1 MPFFAGPRG
10 HKSKAD
16 KAGPKKESFQLLY
29 VAVLRE
35 YFDKEFSA
43 AFKVGDRDLF
53 FLLTFLMENDAL
65 CQDWLGI
72 YKQTQGKLNLHN
84 NESVSFRIRTPGFR
98 SRRHER
104 PRCGGED
111 SGEQNGLFE
120 PFMSKNGIM
129 LPRQARDKHGSKLK
143 TRYDCL

>member
-1 MPFFAGPRG
+1 MLPKLAPAPPLPCASLPLTPFCCCTQLSLLAHEPHFALLREVVTFGGPRG

-65 CQDWLGI
+65 CQDWLG
-72 YKQTQGKLNLHN
+72 TGH
-84 NESVSFRIRTPGFR
+84 T
-98 SRRHER
+98 
-104 PRCGGED
+104 
-111 SGEQNGLFE
+111 
-120 PFMSKNGIM
+120 
-129 LPRQARDKHGSKLK
+129 
-143 TRYDCL
+143 